1 MRGAMRYDLVV
12 LDFDGT
18 LADSTEWMI
27 GVLNHLAVRHRFR
40 QVDSA
45 QIEALRG
52 QPTREVIRELGVS
65 PWRLPFIAADMRK
78 RSAADADSIPMYPG
92 VPEFLRDLTDAGVTV
107 GIVSSNGEATVR
119 RVLGECQHLIDAY
132 ACAVSLFGKQRR
144 LGSVA
149 RKLAVAPERALYV
162 GDETRDVHA
171 AKAAG
176 FASAAVSWGYNNRSS
191 LAAVR
196 PTYLVDSWKELA
208 AAIGNQPILRLVQ

>member
-1 MRGAMRYDLVV
+1 MRYDLVV
-12 LDFDGT
+12 FDFDGT
-18 LADSTEWMI
+18 LADSKEWMI

-40 QVDSA
+40 QVNRA

-52 QPTREVIRELGVS
+52 QPTREVMRDLGVS

-78 RSAADADSIPMYPG
+78 RSAADAGSISVCPG

-132 ACAVSLFGKQRR
+132 ACEVSLFGKQRK
-144 LGSVA
+144 LGGVA
-149 RKLAVAPERALYV
+149 RKLAVPPERALYV
-162 GDETRDVHA
+162 GDETRDVQA

-176 FASAAVSWGYNNRSS
+176 FDSAAVSWGYSTRSA

-196 PTYLVDSWKELA
+196 PTYLVDSLQELA
-208 AAIGNQPILRLVQ
+208 VAIADQPILRLVQ